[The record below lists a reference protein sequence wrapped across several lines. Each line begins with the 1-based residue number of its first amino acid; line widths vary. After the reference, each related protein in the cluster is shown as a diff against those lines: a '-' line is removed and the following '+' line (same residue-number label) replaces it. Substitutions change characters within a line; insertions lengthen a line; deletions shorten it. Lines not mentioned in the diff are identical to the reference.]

1 MMRTKPV
8 NTLSKPELEKQL
20 SELCRQYED
29 VKGKGL
35 KLNMARGK
43 PAASQLDLSMDML
56 HLPADC
62 TLEDGTDDAL
72 ITFRNR
78 YSRNLLVFSYI
89 FFFISCFGLI
99 QSRYFQDFS
108 SQ

>member
-1 MMRTKPV
+1 MKGAQMIMIQPV

-43 PAASQLDLSMDML
+43 PAASQLVRLRTGRMPGITGSL
-56 HLPADC
+56 TESVSAGSFLQIC
-62 TLEDGTDDAL
+62 LAL
-72 ITFRNR
+72 RR
-78 YSRNLLVFSYI
+78 SR
-89 FFFISCFGLI
+89 
-99 QSRYFQDFS
+99 
-108 SQ
+108 